1 MVNDQIVNDFM
12 FRFANIEIL
21 WLLVTILVFAAAYIV
36 YTRRKRRQ
44 LASFGDPELMKQLM
58 PNASKTRPAIK
69 FSITLLA
76 LTFLIFAAAR
86 PQFGQSERTEK
97 RQGIEAI
104 IALDISNSMLA
115 EDVAPNRLDRA
126 KQMLSKLMDNMVDD
140 KVGLVVFAGDAFV
153 QLPITCDYVSAKM
166 FLNSIKPDLIK
177 TQGTAIGQA
186 LSTSI
191 RCFGEQSDASRAI
204 ILITDG
210 ENHEDDAKAVAQ
222 RAKEMGIHVL
232 VVGIGKPEGSPIPV
246 PGTNNFMKDRQGNVV
261 VSKLN
266 EDMCREIAQAGGG
279 IYVRCDNTN
288 TATKA
293 IQKELDK
300 LGTQEIETQ
309 VYTDYNEQFQS
320 FALIA
325 LLLLV
330 VEFFI
335 FNRKNKMISR
345 LDIFGE
351 TSRRHVVTM
360 MILLVSL
367 SSFAQREAADVR
379 HGNRDYKKQDYTAA
393 EVDYRRGLEANKNSY
408 EAHYNLGDAL
418 FKQDKYPD
426 AQAEFETA
434 AKMLDKKEDKE
445 RYAKVMHN
453 IGNCNFAQQQYD
465 KAVAAYQE
473 SLRANPKDND
483 TRYNLVK
490 AMEMLQQQ
498 QQQQNQQQQNQDKKQ
513 DQQQQQEQ
521 QQQEQQQQEQQE
533 QQQQEMNENQ
543 MDKETAE
550 QILQALEQ
558 DEQDTQEKLQR
569 QQGKKRRVEK
579 EW

>member
-1 MVNDQIVNDFM
+1 M
-12 FRFANIEIL
+12 FRFAHIELL
-21 WLLVTILVFAAAYIV
+21 WLLVTIPVFVAAYIW
-36 YTRRKRRQ
+36 YTLRKRRQ
-44 LASFGDPELMKQLM
+44 LEEFGDAELMASLM
-58 PNASKTRPAIK
+58 PNASRVRPTVK
-69 FSITLLA
+69 FSILMVALSLL
-76 LTFLIFAAAR
+76 IVAAAR
-86 PQFGQSERTEK
+86 PQFGEKEVTEK
-97 RQGIEAI
+97 REGIEAI
-104 IALDISNSMLA
+104 VALDISNSMLA

-210 ENHEDDAKAVAQ
+210 ENHEDDAVAVAQ
-222 RAKEMGIHVL
+222 RAKEAGIQVL
-232 VVGIGKPEGSPIPV
+232 VVGIGKPEGSPIPM
-246 PGTNNFMKDRQGNVV
+246 PGTNNFRKDRDGNVV
-261 VSKLN
+261 VSRLN
-266 EDMCREIAQAGGG
+266 EDMCREIAKAGGG

-300 LGTQEIETQ
+300 LATQEIETQ

-320 FALIA
+320 FALLA
-325 LLLLV
+325 LILLV
-330 VEFFI
+330 IDFFI
-335 FNRKNKMISR
+335 FNRKNKAITKM
-345 LDIFGE
+345 DIFGE
-351 TSRRHVVTM
+351 HLGITGSRVTGIA
-360 MILLVSL
+360 ILLMVSL
-367 SSFAQREAADVR
+367 STFAQREAGDIR
-379 HGNRDYKKQDYTAA
+379 KGNRDYRKQNFTEA
-393 EVDYRRGLEANKNSY
+393 EVDYRRALETNKNSY

-418 FKQDKYPD
+418 FKQDKYAD

-434 AKMLDKKEDKE
+434 ARMLDRKEDKE
-445 RYAKVMHN
+445 RFAKSMHN
-453 IGNCNFAQQQYD
+453 IGNCAFAQQQYD
-465 KAVAAYQE
+465 KAVTAYQE

-490 AMEMLQQQ
+490 AMQLLQ
-498 QQQQNQQQQNQDKKQ
+498 
-513 DQQQQQEQ
+513 QQQQQEQ
-521 QQQEQQQQEQQE
+521 QQQEQQQDQQQQEQEQQE
-533 QQQQEMNENQ
+533 QEQQQDQQDQQQQQQQEQQEQNDDQ

-558 DEQDTQEKLQR
+558 DEQETQDKMQR